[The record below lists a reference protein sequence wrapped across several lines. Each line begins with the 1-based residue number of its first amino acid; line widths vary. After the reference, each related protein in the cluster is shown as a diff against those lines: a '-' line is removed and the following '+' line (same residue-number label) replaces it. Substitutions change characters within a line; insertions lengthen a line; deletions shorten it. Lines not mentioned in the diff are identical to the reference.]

1 MPSSVGY
8 SRPNNVIPKLIVMDW
23 GHRRRER
30 RFGRSPGGGTSG
42 CRELHGDKHLTTLGV
57 VNSLTMLRRVG
68 LMTQDDSSK
77 RPWLVTGGAWIQG
90 TLNSITNLAV
100 FLKDKG
106 QLDEAEP
113 LFLLLDKR
121 QDPMYPSSNTVYRC
135 LR

>member
-1 MPSSVGY
+1 
-8 SRPNNVIPKLIVMDW
+8 
-23 GHRRRER
+23 
-30 RFGRSPGGGTSG
+30 
-42 CRELHGDKHLTTLGV
+42 
-57 VNSLTMLRRVG
+57 MLRRVG

-113 LFLLLDKR
+113 LFQECLIGAE
-121 QDPMYPSSNTVYRC
+121 RC
-135 LR
+135 LGTYTHFHDEVGLTASRNGSTG